1 MSHSLSVDAD
11 GQVTYSSELAY
22 DIRMWMLSNVFGKTR
37 DEAIQYLLGQAKA
50 ARSDGMECQ
59 IMSAADHLMPGI
71 AGSCMCA
78 RLLCLL
84 HDISEDE
91 ITTEVFKRIV
101 AFYEGRDHFADA
113 GKVIEGETS

>member
-1 MSHSLSVDAD
+1 MTHSLSVDAE

-37 DEAIQYLLGQAKA
+37 DEAIRYLLGQAKA

-78 RLLCLL
+78 RLLMLL
-84 HDISEDE
+84 FDTAEE
-91 ITTEVFKRIV
+91 EVSRERFTRL
-101 AFYEGRDHFADA
+101 
-113 GKVIEGETS
+113 KVFLGIEGEKDGEAADQEERN